1 MKNLFLSLTALLFAF
16 ALFSCSESA
25 LTSNSSIDDGTI
37 SNPKEGNI
45 TTKGG
50 NIITIA
56 NPVIVYLV
64 HEYQTKGGPAIVD
77 NMYVMN
83 EDGSNKTKLMTI
95 NPYVHRQWIYPR
107 WAPAGINT
115 IYYGARGNNFTWNG
129 SVYSS
134 NAVWLTDISV
144 VNNKPKASKPRKIWD
159 GSSNYSS
166 CYDRAWNPNPNS
178 NQIAII
184 VLYKPIM
191 TRSIMLIPTNGN
203 GVPTTIY
210 TEGPDFWM
218 QWLTFSPNGDYIAFA
233 RNNSSSKSIR
243 VIERTSGNVV
253 KDIDLSQF
261 TYVGKLDW
269 GRSLNSPIIAFHG
282 TLNGI
287 NNMYTL
293 DLSTNA
299 ISLAFNN
306 GTQTAMG
313 SYSPDD
319 SKMVYSNVTS
329 PSYWEWEIRIYNFL
343 TGTTSNVLAVG
354 GEFSSW
360 KR

>member
-1 MKNLFLSLTALLFAF
+1 MKNLFLSLTALLFSF
-16 ALFSCSESA
+16 ALFSCSESD
-25 LTSNSSIDDGTI
+25 LTSNYGSDDGAI
-37 SNPKEGNI
+37 SNPKGDNI
-45 TTKGG
+45 TT
-50 NIITIA
+50 IA
-56 NPVIVYLV
+56 DPVIVFLKQ
-64 HEYQTKGGPAIVD
+64 EIVKRKD
-77 NMYVMN
+77 VTNMYVMN
-83 EDGSNKTKLMTI
+83 EDGSNKTKLMAIT
-95 NPYVHRQWIYPR
+95 PYVHRQWSYPR
-107 WAPAGINT
+107 WAPTGINT
-115 IYYGARGNNFTWNG
+115 IYYGAKGNNFTWNG
-129 SVYSS
+129 STYGS

-144 VNNKPKASKPRKIWD
+144 VNNIPKASNTRKIWD
-159 GSSNYSS
+159 GSSNYTI
-166 CYDRAWNPNPNS
+166 CYDRAWNPSPNS

-184 VLYKPIM
+184 VYSVPTM

-243 VIERTSGNVV
+243 VIERTTGNVV

-269 GRSLNSPIIAFHG
+269 QRTLNSPIIAFHG

-293 DLSTNA
+293 DINTNA
-299 ISLAFNN
+299 IVLAINN

-319 SKMVYSNVTS
+319 TKMVHTCISTQ
-329 PSYWEWEIRIYNFL
+329 WEIKIYNFL
-343 TGTTSNVLAVG
+343 TGTTSAVLDVN